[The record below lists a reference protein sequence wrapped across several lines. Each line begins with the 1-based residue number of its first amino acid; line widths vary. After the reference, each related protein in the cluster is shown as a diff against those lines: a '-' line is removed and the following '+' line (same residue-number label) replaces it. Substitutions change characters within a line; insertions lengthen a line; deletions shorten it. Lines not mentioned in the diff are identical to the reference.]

1 MVAADGTSYKPA
13 SQQALVHQVLDL
25 PLSFAPQ
32 QGYLSGLPP
41 GLPPML
47 PSGLCCCTPILSG
60 FSLRRVNDAVHSL
73 CSIEPTNNNLTCNKK
88 INFSKTFKNV
98 ERNISK
104 KINTFQT
111 VLTLC
116 SLAISNV
123 FSFSNICSAFN
134 VSSAKQPFITM
145 QVQGVTSSWLF
156 ESGAAASVMAL
167 TEFQKISQDNRPE
180 KLPAM
185 LNLSTAS
192 ADSLNVVGVY
202 NLSFSMKGKTIQ
214 NPVYVCSNLNQ
225 KAIIGMD
232 VIKKF
237 GLIYSPLKETL
248 RPAAARF
255 FPSLLPTGAS
265 PRPSL
270 IVPQFLQRASPCT
283 QPQNSSP
290 PLLFV
295 LHAFSLKPIIF
306 LSLHLWL

>member
-1 MVAADGTSYKPA
+1 M
-13 SQQALVHQVLDL
+13 
-25 PLSFAPQ
+25 
-32 QGYLSGLPP
+32 
-41 GLPPML
+41 
-47 PSGLCCCTPILSG
+47 
-60 FSLRRVNDAVHSL
+60 
-73 CSIEPTNNNLTCNKK
+73 TCNKK
-88 INFSKTFKNV
+88 LNFSKTFKNV

-116 SLAISNV
+116 SLAISNI

-156 ESGAAASVMAL
+156 DTGTAASVMAL
-167 TEFQKISQDNRPE
+167 SEFQKISPDNQPE
-180 KLPAM
+180 KLPTK
-185 LNLSTAS
+185 LYLSTAS

-232 VIKKF
+232 VIKMF

-255 FPSLLPTGAS
+255 FPFSLPTGAS
-265 PRPSL
+265 PRPLL
-270 IVPQFLQRASPCT
+270 IVPQFLQRASQCT

-290 PLLFV
+290 PPPYYLCYT
-295 LHAFSLKPIIF
+295 
-306 LSLHLWL
+306 LSH